1 MNTIEERCFDLLEK
15 TDLNW
20 SAEKKPLTALNNDG
34 LVLPTE
40 SFGIFKRD
48 NFWLGTVGQNYVPLQ
63 NSELAMILLNAIEG
77 LDIEL
82 TQGGQ
87 LKFGKKVYL
96 QAELPKE
103 IIGNSEIKR
112 WVTCLNAHDG
122 SISVGF
128 GSANTTVV
136 CQNTFFQAYGE
147 VQKFRHT
154 KTMKER
160 IEVAKEELRKTIS
173 KDDLLMV
180 KFKQMADLP
189 IRDEAIERVLNKIF
203 KVDINDDTSKISTQ
217 KKNKIVDFS
226 DSLQTSI
233 DEQGKTI
240 WALFNG
246 ITRYT
251 NHITAPK
258 DIIKKMDYL
267 MLTGGM
273 EMMNSGFDV
282 LKKYTDEQT
291 PKMQY
296 VTINN

>member
-1 MNTIEERCFDLLEK
+1 MKTIEEKCFDLLEK
-15 TDLNW
+15 TNLNW
-20 SAEKKPLTALNNDG
+20 SVTKEPLISTVTGRTTNSNGIYRPETDG
-34 LVLPTE
+34 
-40 SFGIFKRD
+40 
-48 NFWLGTVGQNYVPLQ
+48 WLGTVGRDYIPLQ

-87 LKFGKKVYL
+87 LKLGKKVYL

-103 IIGNSEIKR
+103 IIGNSDVKR

-122 SISVGF
+122 TISVGF
-128 GSANTTVV
+128 GSTNTTVI
-136 CQNTFFQAYGE
+136 CANTYFRAYGE

-160 IEVAKEELRKTIS
+160 IEVAKEELRKTIM
-173 KDDLLMV
+173 KDDSLMV
-180 KFKQMADLP
+180 EFKRMANLP
-189 IRDEAIERVLNKIF
+189 LRDEAIERVLNKVF
-203 KVDINDDTSKISTQ
+203 KLEKDTSQSEISAQ
-217 KKNKIVDFS
+217 KKNRIVDFA

-233 DEQGKTI
+233 NEQGKTI

-267 MLTGGM
+267 MLSGGM
-273 EMMNSGFDV
+273 EIMNNSFDV

-296 VTINN
+296 ITLNN